1 MRSCNRD
8 QFFLNDALGTAVE
21 VCDTTKPGNEQKGWP
36 KAIAFILP
44 LIYPETTL
52 INIATKSSISDYLRN
67 NNLTPTPKLS
77 YMQPVLSLNGITK
90 SYGQIQA
97 LKGVSYEVPEG
108 SVFGILGPNGSGK
121 TTMLSIILDILKPDA
136 GSFSWFGQP
145 GSPDT
150 RKQIGSLL
158 ETPNFYHYLSAVDNL
173 NITQA
178 ISGRGDAAEI
188 DRVLEIVKLTERKR
202 SRFSAYSLGM
212 KQRLAI
218 AAALLGDPQVLVFDE
233 PTNGLDPVGIAEI
246 RELIKELARRGK
258 TIIMAS
264 HLLDEV
270 EKVCTHVAIMKR
282 GTLLT
287 AGQVDEVLANED
299 IVEVSSNDPHA
310 LLVLLS
316 SFPGYTHIKQDGKLI
331 QLFFP
336 VGTARLEEVNRFC
349 FEKGIILNL
358 LLVKKKSLE
367 TKFFELTND

>member
-1 MRSCNRD
+1 
-8 QFFLNDALGTAVE
+8 
-21 VCDTTKPGNEQKGWP
+21 
-36 KAIAFILP
+36 
-44 LIYPETTL
+44 
-52 INIATKSSISDYLRN
+52 
-67 NNLTPTPKLS
+67 
-77 YMQPVLSLNGITK
+77 MQPVLTLNGICK
-90 SYGQIQA
+90 SYGKIQA
-97 LKGVSYEVPEG
+97 LKNVAFEVPEG
-108 SVFGILGPNGSGK
+108 SVLGILGPNGSGK
-121 TTMLSIILDILKPDA
+121 TTMLSIILDILKADA
-136 GSFSWFGQP
+136 GSFAWFGQP
-145 GSPDT
+145 GSPET

-173 NITQA
+173 NITHA
-178 ISGRGDAAEI
+178 ISGRGSAADI
-188 DRVLEIVKLTERKR
+188 DHVLEIVKLSERKR

-270 EKVCTHVAIMKR
+270 EKVCTHVAILKK

-287 AGQVDEVLANED
+287 AGPVDEVLTNED
-299 IVEVSSNDPHA
+299 IVELSCSNPIHLHD
-310 LLVLLS
+310 LLIG
-316 SFPGYTHIKQDGKLI
+316 FPGHTHIKLEGNKV

-336 VGTARLEEVNRFC
+336 IGTAPMEDINRYC
-349 FEKGIILNL
+349 FEKGITLNL
-358 LLVKKKSLE
+358 LFAKKKSLE